1 MHKINIKSFLN
12 SEEFKHTVKSLKL
25 VRDYIPKKYTYY
37 SAKELCQELNK
48 KNIKEICQYFRIKL
62 IRNEKIKIPSKSYL
76 KNDKI
81 IIEFKD
87 KKELYKQFGIIMKVF
102 NNGIY
107 FNHPNNDKK
116 SDNIIFY
123 EEKAEQ
129 FAAELKLLLDMGE
142 VIKSSYQPMID
153 MGEVIKSSYQPM
165 IDMGK
170 KLINKEIPHPRTIK
184 LDINKDMTQ
193 QYNHNNTNNLLMQED
208 MQYFYITPIKGEIY
222 GKKTVFY
229 NRNYSA

>member
-165 IDMGK
+165 ID
-170 KLINKEIPHPRTIK
+170 
-184 LDINKDMTQ
+184 
-193 QYNHNNTNNLLMQED
+193 
-208 MQYFYITPIKGEIY
+208 
-222 GKKTVFY
+222 
-229 NRNYSA
+229 